1 MLFSPKR
8 KLKTMKRVLM
18 ILAIALGS
26 QAVAQ
31 SVPSVVQDLDYEQVE
46 IVTKDGEPFV
56 AFIVEDDYNAL
67 KKRINKLHV
76 VEVDREGSLLFVIR
90 EDDIYEYVSS
100 RGFGF
105 KRITIYE
112 K

>member
-1 MLFSPKR
+1 
-8 KLKTMKRVLM
+8 MKRVLFM
-18 ILAIALGS
+18 LAMVLGS

-31 SVPSVVQDLDYEQVE
+31 SVPSVINDLDYKKVE
-46 IVTKDGEPFV
+46 IATEDGELFDAFV
-56 AFIVEDDYNAL
+56 VEDDYNTL

-76 VEVDREGSLLFVIR
+76 VEVDREGSLLFVVR
-90 EDDIYEYVSS
+90 EDDTYEYVSS
-100 RGFGF
+100 RGFKF

>member
-1 MLFSPKR
+1 
-8 KLKTMKRVLM
+8 MKRLLM

-31 SVPSVVQDLDYEQVE
+31 SVPSVIQGLDYEQVE
-46 IVTKDGEPFV
+46 IVTEDGDAFV

-67 KKRINKLHV
+67 KKRINKYHV
-76 VEVDREGSLLFVIR
+76 VEVDREGTLLFVIR
-90 EDDIYEYVSS
+90 EDETYEYVSS
-100 RGFGF
+100 RGIGF

>member
-1 MLFSPKR
+1 
-8 KLKTMKRVLM
+8 MKKVLM

-31 SVPSVVQDLDYEQVE
+31 SVPSVVKDLDYQKVE
-46 IVTKDGEPFV
+46 IATEDGELFK
-56 AFIVEDDYNAL
+56 AFIVEDDYNTL

-76 VEVDREGSLLFVIR
+76 VEVDREGTLLFVVR
-90 EDDIYEYVSS
+90 EDDTYEYVSS